1 MKVSLILL
9 SCVAITLALTDNL
22 VFKGSDGQSIMYT
35 ISETTMSWIDA
46 AKVSNNNQKYNL
58 LKFLIGIYHLSKL
71 FLSSKSN

>member
-22 VFKGSDGQSIMYT
+22 AFKGSDGRSIMYT

-46 AKVSNNNQKYNL
+46 VKVSNKNQKYNM
-58 LKFLIGIYHLSKL
+58 LKILNRYLPFK
-71 FLSSKSN
+71 